1 VPGPPAAILTVTLN
15 LALDVTYAVD
25 RVAWHGANRVASVA
39 ERAGGKG
46 VNVARVL
53 HALGHRPV
61 VAGLAGGRTGDAAR
75 EELRSAGLGDALV
88 PIAGET
94 RRTVAIVDGAT
105 GDATGFWEPGPVV
118 APAEWAAFL
127 RAYGEQLRDAAA
139 VVLSGSLPGGVPPDA
154 YRVLC
159 ALAREAGVPA
169 VLDADGDAL
178 RLGLD
183 GRPLLV
189 KPNIEELAR
198 VTRHA
203 DPVAGAQ
210 ALRTAGAS
218 AVVVSRVAEGLLAVA
233 PEGGWTAT
241 PPERVAGNPTGAGDA
256 AVAALAAG
264 IVAGRS
270 WPERLADAV
279 ALSAAAVAAPLA
291 GSFDADAR
299 RRYRDAVD
307 VRAVTTSTSHRED

>member
-1 VPGPPAAILTVTLN
+1 MPGPPAAILTVTLN

-88 PIAGET
+88 RIAGET

-189 KPNIEELAR
+189 KPNAEELAR
-198 VTRHA
+198 VTRQA
-203 DPVAGAQ
+203 DP
-210 ALRTAGAS
+210 
-218 AVVVSRVAEGLLAVA
+218 VVVSRGADGLLAVA